1 MNALELKKLAEQT
14 GKSVSI
20 SILDLP
26 TEKQQELANKM
37 GLDLGTWQKKMRE
50 RPLNT
55 GEVEILHFATKEEAE
70 KAGYV
75 VPRWYDEPVAFRA
88 DGY

>member
-37 GLDLGTWQKKMRE
+37 SLDLDTWQKKMRE

-75 VPRWYDEPVAFRA
+75 VPRWYDEPVAFKVS
-88 DGY
+88 